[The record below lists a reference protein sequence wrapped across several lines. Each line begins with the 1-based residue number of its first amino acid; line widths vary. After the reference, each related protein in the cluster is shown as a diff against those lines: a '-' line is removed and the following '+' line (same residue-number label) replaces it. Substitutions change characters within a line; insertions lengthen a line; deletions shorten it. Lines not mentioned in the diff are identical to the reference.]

1 MKALRL
7 YDESVDRAGA
17 LRASIT
23 ASNPSVR
30 AATGGHM
37 AHDPSAVGA
46 GAQVAGTEM
55 TRSQIQAMFE
65 RRLKAFEDLD
75 VAVLAGDYAEHCV
88 VESPMGGVQQG
99 RAAAETVIRAWFEAF
114 VDLKTRL
121 DCLLIDGQRV
131 AQVLAFEGTHIGLFL
146 GVPPTG
152 RHFQFTGLL
161 LFELQN
167 GEIVH
172 ERRIYDFTG
181 LLVQIG
187 ALKAKPA

>member
-1 MKALRL
+1 
-7 YDESVDRAGA
+7 
-17 LRASIT
+17 
-23 ASNPSVR
+23 
-30 AATGGHM
+30 M
-37 AHDPSAVGA
+37 AHDASAIGA
-46 GAQVAGTEM
+46 GARATGTDM
-55 TRSQIQAMFE
+55 TRAQILAMFE

-75 VAVLAGDYAEHCV
+75 VAGLAGDYAEDCV

-99 RAAAETVIRAWFEAF
+99 RAAAHTVIQAFFEAF

-121 DCLLIDGQRV
+121 ECQLVDGQRV
-131 AQVLAFEGTHIGLFL
+131 VQVLAFEGTHIGIFL

-152 RHFQFTGLL
+152 KHFQFTGVLQ
-161 LFELQN
+161 FDLQN
-167 GEIVH
+167 GEIVR

>member
-1 MKALRL
+1 
-7 YDESVDRAGA
+7 
-17 LRASIT
+17 
-23 ASNPSVR
+23 
-30 AATGGHM
+30 M

-46 GAQVAGTEM
+46 GAQVASTEM
-55 TRSQIQAMFE
+55 TRTQILAMFE

-75 VAVLAGDYAEHCV
+75 VAVLAGDYAENCV

-99 RAAAETVIRAWFEAF
+99 RAVAQTVIQAFFEAF

-121 DCLLIDGQRV
+121 ECQLVDGQRV
-131 AQVLAFEGTHIGLFL
+131 AQVLAFEGTHIGMFL

-152 RHFQFTGLL
+152 KHFRFTGVLI
-161 LFELQN
+161 FELQN
-167 GEIVH
+167 GEIIH